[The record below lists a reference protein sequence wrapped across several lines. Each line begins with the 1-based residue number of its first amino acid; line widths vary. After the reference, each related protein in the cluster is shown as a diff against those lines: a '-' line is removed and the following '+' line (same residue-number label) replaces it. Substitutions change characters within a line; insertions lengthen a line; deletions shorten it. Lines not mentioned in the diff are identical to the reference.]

1 MQGCPTY
8 PQNFLTLNS
17 ACGSLRLPWRLAG
30 AVEEWMVGLQARDG
44 GLDGKVEPAWEM
56 RAQQA
61 RQLARCPVN

>member
-1 MQGCPTY
+1 MLVLTGRVREGRRRVMQGCPTY

-44 GLDGKVEPAWEM
+44 GLMG
-56 RAQQA
+56 R
-61 RQLARCPVN
+61 